1 MPVYQGLILALT
13 FVIEVG
19 FDSFCQHQLG
29 TFPFDESAHMLFDES
44 AGICFRSICKQILH
58 LSAIR
63 QGISNVLDQLFIQW
77 HSINRHFKGYAC
89 N

>member
-1 MPVYQGLILALT
+1 MNLHTCYSMNLQASV
-13 FVIEVG
+13 
-19 FDSFCQHQLG
+19 FDESAHM
-29 TFPFDESAHMLFDES
+29 PFDESAHMLFDES

-58 LSAIR
+58 LSANR

-77 HSINRHFKGYAC
+77 HSINRHFKGNVC